1 MNFGQFDVVEPLAPL
16 AAGVPG
22 AAGSGVPWFPA
33 AADVVPS
40 EPVPAEPAVPD
51 VPVASVV
58 EAPGASAG
66 SGVPELPAAADAS
79 DWAGV
84 PGVCCADGAGPP
96 AEVEASALPWVCE
109 PEVPVAAGTSEPVA

>member
-22 AAGSGVPWFPA
+22 AAAGSGVPWFPA

-40 EPVPAEPAVPD
+40 EPVPAVPV

-58 EAPGASAG
+58 DAPGASAG
-66 SGVPELPAAADAS
+66 SGVPELPAA
-79 DWAGV
+79 
-84 PGVCCADGAGPP
+84 
-96 AEVEASALPWVCE
+96 
-109 PEVPVAAGTSEPVA
+109 